1 MQEEVENKS
10 VNLAVRTGTVSSRVL
25 YQALRGFVQDQ
36 RNASANRAARRES
49 RERLKIA
56 REERKN
62 APKHGKQTVKE
73 LIGQGQGVQS
83 MDIGDLGVR
92 DFKHIANRY
101 GVDFAIVKDKS
112 EEQPRFTVFFK
123 AKDVDAITAVLRD
136 YSAKQIKRKDA
147 KDKDRPSI
155 IEKLKQ
161 FKEKVKNTPRKD
173 KEKRKEHE
181 R

>member
-1 MQEEVENKS
+1 MQEEVENKT

-56 REERKN
+56 REERRN
-62 APKHGKQTVKE
+62 APKHGKQTVKQ
-73 LIGQGQGVQS
+73 LIGQGQGVES
-83 MDIGDLGVR
+83 MDIGDSGVR

-101 GVDFAIVKDKS
+101 GVDFAIVKDKN
-112 EEQPRFTVFFK
+112 ENPPRYTVFFK
-123 AKDVDAITAVLRD
+123 AKDVDAITAVLKD
-136 YSAKQIKRKDA
+136 YSAKQMKRKE
-147 KDKDRPSI
+147 DREKPSV
-155 IEKLKQ
+155 IEKLKEY
-161 FKEKVKNTPRKD
+161 KEKVKNTPRRD
-173 KEKRKEHE
+173 KEKRKEQE